1 MCFYFEL
8 RLVLSTTTHP
18 FTVDTS
24 LVLNLCSTLTI
35 RKKANVKINFKKLCV
50 STLELYVHTHEVV
63 RDRYCGEQYAQ
74 AMNINMNNVI
84 TFIWGHILPL
94 LCCVQQL
101 IGPGGNTPSHTH
113 AHTHTHG
120 CLVVWPQ
127 PHKPWIYVQKGNT
140 GAFYECSL
148 SIHASFFSF
157 LSIC

>member
-1 MCFYFEL
+1 M
-8 RLVLSTTTHP
+8 
-18 FTVDTS
+18 
-24 LVLNLCSTLTI
+24 
-35 RKKANVKINFKKLCV
+35 

-113 AHTHTHG
+113 AHTHTAVLLCGLSHTSHEYM
-120 CLVVWPQ
+120 CKREILVPFMSAVYQ
-127 PHKPWIYVQKGNT
+127 SMHL
-140 GAFYECSL
+140 SL
-148 SIHASFFSF
+148 PF
-157 LSIC
+157 